1 MLTPELAAVIL
12 LVVCVLLLIV
22 IPILD
27 GSKKFSRYISLRY
40 TLVAVALI
48 MALGC
53 ILDFSHLSESSRN
66 IVLMGGIV
74 LVGLFV
80 AVRSLEKMKLGGKKI
95 EFSAGKGDAK
105 ITATIH
111 GEKSP
116 LAKDNKNSDNPTEAK
131 SLADTSKNDEDFEP
145 SGSIDIECL
154 DEELLK
160 CNEKGDEE

>member
-12 LVVCVLLLIV
+12 LAVCVLLLIV

-66 IVLMGGIV
+66 IVLMGGLV

-116 LAKDNKNSDNPTEAK
+116 LAKSDKPENTSEPKSFAEIKDN
-131 SLADTSKNDEDFEP
+131 EDFEP

-154 DEELLK
+154 SEDLFKDESG
-160 CNEKGDEE
+160 GDE

>member
-1 MLTPELAAVIL
+1 MLTPELAAIIL

-66 IVLMGGIV
+66 IVLMGGLV

-80 AVRSLEKMKLGGKKI
+80 AVRSLEKLKLGGKKI
-95 EFSAGKGDAK
+95 QFSAGKGDAK

-111 GEKSP
+111 GEESP
-116 LAKDNKNSDNPTEAK
+116 LAKETNMSNKDAATKENE
-131 SLADTSKNDEDFEP
+131 DEFEP

-154 DEELLK
+154 SEELLK
-160 CNEKGDEE
+160 DERGGEE

>member
-1 MLTPELAAVIL
+1 MMGTMLTPELAAIIL
-12 LVVCVLLLIV
+12 LAVCALLLIV

-27 GSKKFSRYISLRY
+27 GSKRFSKYISLRY

-53 ILDFSHLSESSRN
+53 VLDFSHLAESSRN
-66 IVLMGGIV
+66 IVLMGGLI

-95 EFSAGKGDAK
+95 EFSIEKGDAK
-105 ITATIH
+105 MSTTLH
-111 GEKSP
+111 GDPSPIAKKLKSDDKV
-116 LAKDNKNSDNPTEAK
+116 AENKKE
-131 SLADTSKNDEDFEP
+131 DEDFEP

-154 DEELLK
+154 PSELMNCVEDER
-160 CNEKGDEE
+160 GGEE